1 MYKSECLINSLMLEL
16 ESLISRLKNINQ
28 VYSRT
33 FNNNLRERLILENG
47 AIWTRIKEISSIAEF
62 LVERSNDQM
71 SLSNLLLEKSRRTI
85 YQMNIKRNLFF
96 L

>member
-1 MYKSECLINSLMLEL
+1 MLEL
-16 ESLISRLKNINQ
+16 ESLISRIKNINQ